1 MGVKMKTMK
10 KKTVIITNIYTIFML
25 LLGVV
30 GGGCFVVFSFLDGY
44 NPLAI
49 VSSAAGNA
57 IFKEEIFSDSISG
70 FIRIW
75 NGKELF
81 SSDLFLIL
89 SGISFIIV
97 VSLLT
102 FFLCLEL
109 AVRMNNWL
117 CYFYIKSQY
126 GDKFSKRWIWIHKK
140 NIANFRDKLLN
151 TSLNDINRKSELE
164 SASYEHYIK
173 WKQHYESSMS
183 YDDWK
188 RKVLKGT

>member
-1 MGVKMKTMK
+1 MKTMK

-57 IFKEEIFSDSISG
+57 IFKEEI
-70 FIRIW
+70 
-75 NGKELF
+75 
-81 SSDLFLIL
+81 
-89 SGISFIIV
+89 
-97 VSLLT
+97 
-102 FFLCLEL
+102 
-109 AVRMNNWL
+109 
-117 CYFYIKSQY
+117 
-126 GDKFSKRWIWIHKK
+126 
-140 NIANFRDKLLN
+140 
-151 TSLNDINRKSELE
+151 
-164 SASYEHYIK
+164 ASYEHYIK

>member
-1 MGVKMKTMK
+1 MKTMK

-102 FFLCLEL
+102 FFLCLEFL
-109 AVRMNNWL
+109 VDGL
-117 CYFYIKSQY
+117 FLKPEYPTYIQ
-126 GDKFSKRWIWIHKK
+126 
-140 NIANFRDKLLN
+140 
-151 TSLNDINRKSELE
+151 
-164 SASYEHYIK
+164 
-173 WKQHYESSMS
+173 
-183 YDDWK
+183 
-188 RKVLKGT
+188 VLSGLIFNKEKYKEK